1 MILGS
6 ISGAKIKISVLGAV
20 KTEGQEGH
28 LVPCLTAPRA
38 SCLHSDGHNIW
49 ESLVSGGK
57 VPSPRTELLHNI
69 NPAGGKGYVN
79 PNAALRVGEW
89 KLLVECWNVTTQQ
102 ATGKVE
108 LFHIADDPFEY
119 AAHCR

>member
-1 MILGS
+1 MSNQPRLHILH
-6 ISGAKIKISVLGAV
+6 IPL
-20 KTEGQEGH
+20 
-28 LVPCLTAPRA
+28 PCLTAPRA

-69 NPAGGKGYVN
+69 NPACGKGYVN

-89 KLLVECWNVTTQQ
+89 KLLVECWNVTTQE

-108 LFHIADDPFEY
+108 LFHIVDDPFE
-119 AAHCR
+119 CEPPLTLS